1 MIIELN
7 FEKISK
13 TLHEMFHSGTPK
25 IQPVNL
31 SETSRHTACVHQKA
45 ADSLQSF

>member
-7 FEKISK
+7 FENNKYNSENFDSETSK
-13 TLHEMFHSGTPK
+13 LE
-25 IQPVNL
+25 PVNL
-31 SETSRHTACVHQKA
+31 AETSRHTAGVHQRV

>member
-13 TLHEMFHSGTPK
+13 TVKNLDSETSK
-25 IQPVNL
+25 RQPVNL
-31 SETSRHTACVHQKA
+31 SETSRHTTGVHQRT